1 MPALRSAICA
11 LLALVLTACAGF
23 YRWEPADASRR
34 SAGAASGSLVGP
46 DQYRVSRG
54 DTLYSIAFRHN
65 ADFRELAQWNGIGPD
80 YLIFP
85 GQLLRLSPPAGA
97 QTRPVAPP
105 PGGRP
110 QPLPA
115 PASREPAPAAPPS
128 GAPLNWVWPVQ
139 GSVTRGYALAQGSKG
154 LDFTAP
160 VGQPVVAAA
169 PGKVVYSGNA
179 LRGYGE
185 LIIIK
190 HDEVYLSA
198 YGYNRQRL
206 VQEGDFVTAGQPIA
220 EVGLGPENK
229 PLLHFEIRE
238 RGKPVNPAGF
248 LPARK

>member
-1 MPALRSAICA
+1 MRRAQSLLCIF
-11 LLALVLTACAGF
+11 LALGLAACTGF
-23 YRWEPADASRR
+23 YRWDAPDTPGRR
-34 SAGAASGSLVGP
+34 AGAASGTPAGP

-65 ADFRELAQWNGIGPD
+65 TDFRDLAQWNGVGPD

-85 GQLLRLSPPAGA
+85 GQILRLSPLPTGT
-97 QTRPVAPP
+97 QTRPLPAP

-110 QPLPA
+110 QPVPPPVVEAPLPA
-115 PASREPAPAAPPS
+115 SS
-128 GAPLNWVWPVQ
+128 GPLQWVWPVD
-139 GSVTRGYALAQGSKG
+139 GSVTRGYAPAQGSKG

-160 VGQPVVAAA
+160 IGQPVRAAA
-169 PGKVVYSGNA
+169 AGKVVYSGNA

-190 HDEVYLSA
+190 HDEIHLSA
-198 YGYNRQRL
+198 YGYNRERL
-206 VQEGDFVTAGQPIA
+206 VREGDFVTAGQPIA

-248 LPARK
+248 LPARR